1 MSLRALLVDPSLFTA
16 PYDAALT
23 EGLLASGT
31 EPVWAVRPT
40 RPGDRAELPPGL
52 ADPMFYRRVDQ
63 MSGLPPALR
72 AVAKGIAHLWGL
84 VRLVVRV
91 ARQRP
96 DVVHFQWLVVPPLD
110 LLAMMVIRRRAV
122 LVLTVHDTVP
132 FNGDRPSRLQTAA
145 LSRAL
150 RLCDVLIVHTADAR
164 QRLIARGVPASR
176 LAVVPH
182 GPLALTVP
190 VPAQPEPPAE
200 PSVRRFTLFGELK
213 PYKGIDVL
221 LQAVAALPPA
231 LRSRARF
238 VVAGRARMDLE
249 PIQRQIEALGLDGLV
264 ELRPRRLTEPEM
276 ADLFAAT
283 DCFVFPYRQVDASGV
298 YYLTKALGKWMIASR
313 VGVFA
318 EDLADGSRG
327 TLVDPEAPA
336 ELARALAAAIESPR
350 RPAAYAPAGEWI
362 GIGAATASLYR
373 QALAGRATAA
383 VPAGRGAPRPA
394 GVVSE

>member
-1 MSLRALLVDPSLFTA
+1 MSLRALMVDPSLFTA

-40 RPGDRAELPPGL
+40 RPGDRAELPPAL
-52 ADPMFYRRVDQ
+52 VDPMFYRRVDQ
-63 MSGLPPALR
+63 VSGLPPALR
-72 AVAKGIAHLWGL
+72 AAAKGVAHLWGL
-84 VRLVVRV
+84 VRLVARV
-91 ARQRP
+91 LRRRP

-110 LLAMMVIRRRAV
+110 LLAMLAIRRRAV

-132 FNGDRPSRLQTAA
+132 FNGDRLSRLQTAA
-145 LSRAL
+145 LARAL
-150 RLCDVLIVHTADAR
+150 RLCDVLIVHTAAAR
-164 QRLIARGVPASR
+164 QRLIEGGVPADR

-182 GPLALTVP
+182 GPLCLSVP
-190 VPAQPEPPAE
+190 LPPRPVSAGE
-200 PSVRRFTLFGELK
+200 TPVRRFTLFGELK

-221 LQAVAALPPA
+221 LQAVAALPAA

-238 VVAGRARMDLE
+238 VVAGRARMDLA
-249 PIQRQIEALGLDGLV
+249 PIHRQIEALGLDGVV
-264 ELRPRRLTEPEM
+264 ELRARRLTEAEM
-276 ADLFAAT
+276 AELFAAT
-283 DCFVFPYRQVDASGV
+283 DCFVFPYRQIDASGV

-373 QALAGRATAA
+373 QAIASRSAAAAQAGGRA
-383 VPAGRGAPRPA
+383 PHPA